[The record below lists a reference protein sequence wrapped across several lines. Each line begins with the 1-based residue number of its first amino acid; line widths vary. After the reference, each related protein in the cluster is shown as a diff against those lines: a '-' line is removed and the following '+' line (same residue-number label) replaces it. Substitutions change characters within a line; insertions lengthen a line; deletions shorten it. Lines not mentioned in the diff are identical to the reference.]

1 MKLTPG
7 RLRRL
12 IAEETRNIM
21 EAAAGED
28 PGERAVRDFYEEIT
42 EGDNNFYASF
52 ERAKIIFRA
61 YRTATESEPVA
72 ETQRSPAMSERL
84 LRSYVRTLLEVLGD
98 DNDFRQS
105 FPNLSRLYKYID
117 NFPQDGTSGKVFG
130 SIEQYFTNYDEFIKV
145 VSQAIGELG
154 NIWWITGSVDELKE
168 YSEEVD
174 KDIERLSDA
183 YGKLVVNIPEKDIH
197 ITPPTT
203 AELRAHGAWR
213 HEIPR
218 GVPSYVPDWMI
229 LSPSSMP

>member
-1 MKLTPG
+1 
-7 RLRRL
+7 
-12 IAEETRNIM
+12 M

-218 GVPSYVPDWMI
+218 GVLSYVPDWMI